1 MVVGGSAGVGGL
13 FFFPKYP
20 SGGSK
25 VADSSPG
32 IHLRKQGLPQ
42 DGTMRKGLGFDSGL
56 HPLEKYRALFRVFC
70 DQHLGRPNVF
80 SGFRSQPEKSK
91 KHWK

>member
-1 MVVGGSAGVGGL
+1 MGPKGRGQGRSRLPGSGGGFMVVGGSAGVGGL

-42 DGTMRKGLGFDSGL
+42 DGTIARGF
-56 HPLEKYRALFRVFC
+56 
-70 DQHLGRPNVF
+70 
-80 SGFRSQPEKSK
+80 GF
-91 KHWK
+91 